1 MAHRDALRPRLTE
14 KSASSSVGADGGG
27 FYTHDDYR
35 AIVAYAGRHH
45 MIVVPEIDIPATP
58 TPSPRLPRAVRSRR

>member
-35 AIVAYAGRHH
+35 AIVAYAA
-45 MIVVPEIDIPATP
+45 AT
-58 TPSPRLPRAVRSRR
+58 T